1 MIMKKEKLIKYGI
14 LAITALLILEGCND
28 SDLDIPVAKQTSES
42 FFSENGPASYNQAV
56 IGGYAKLTQF
66 YKNYTGV
73 NGTPPSY
80 LHAIGLM
87 RDDLLTSNQPDPYEV
102 FGSLNATD
110 PSNTVNY
117 KLSYELIA
125 RMNLTLANMAEFGDK
140 VFVDNSELKNIYE
153 GEARF
158 LRAYAYFHLAVNYS
172 TPPMVTE
179 PIQTLSYIPVNSQA
193 DEVLDFALSELNAV
207 TALLPNNWD
216 GENIG
221 RATKGSAYGILGKA
235 LLHRASTNGYNAAD
249 LTAAISAFNQI
260 EGLGYSLAPNF
271 GENFDGTMENNAE
284 SLFEI
289 QVGQNSVQNN
299 IWVPIDDFDV
309 IGDLGGYWGFFDAF
323 LTSRLM
329 LPSTKLQT
337 MFEDGDPRKDMTFRE
352 GQIKKYIDGN
362 VRQFPTSHNN
372 ARVLRYADV
381 LLMKAE
387 AMLMSGGDKQEV
399 IQLMNMVRERARNS
413 GETPSVVPAD
423 RDMTEADE
431 DTIFQ
436 WIMEERVY
444 ELAAE
449 ESWRW
454 YDLIRWHK
462 AGKID
467 LAGWDF
473 SSDQTGISFELGKN
487 LLLPFPSSEVSIS
500 NGGLV
505 QNPNY

>member
-1 MIMKKEKLIKYGI
+1 
-14 LAITALLILEGCND
+14 
-28 SDLDIPVAKQTSES
+28 
-42 FFSENGPASYNQAV
+42 
-56 IGGYAKLTQF
+56 
-66 YKNYTGV
+66 
-73 NGTPPSY
+73 
-80 LHAIGLM
+80 
-87 RDDLLTSNQPDPYEV
+87 
-102 FGSLNATD
+102 
-110 PSNTVNY
+110 
-117 KLSYELIA
+117 
-125 RMNLTLANMAEFGDK
+125 
-140 VFVDNSELKNIYE
+140 
-153 GEARF
+153 
-158 LRAYAYFHLAVNYS
+158 
-172 TPPMVTE
+172 
-179 PIQTLSYIPVNSQA
+179 
-193 DEVLDFALSELNAV
+193 
-207 TALLPNNWD
+207 
-216 GENIG
+216 
-221 RATKGSAYGILGKA
+221 
-235 LLHRASTNGYNAAD
+235 
-249 LTAAISAFNQI
+249 
-260 EGLGYSLAPNF
+260 
-271 GENFDGTMENNAE
+271 MENNAE

-362 VRQFPTSHNN
+362 VRQFPTSNNN

-381 LLMKAE
+381 LLMTAE